1 MHTMQRI
8 EETLEK
14 VAYKTIE
21 KYYES
26 ADMNYFIWDWQQG
39 VGLYGLW
46 KAYERLHDKQ
56 IYDFIKEYIDYH
68 MQKGLGE
75 RTINTTAP
83 FMTVLK
89 LYEATGQSSYRD
101 ACEQQ
106 AQFCMAEA
114 DRTAGGALAHT
125 VIGKRFSS
133 QIWADTLF
141 MGALFLS
148 QWGALVDNQMYCKEA
163 LRQLDLHYRYLTD
176 EKTNLLFH
184 GYDEK
189 SRSHLSA
196 VRWGRANGWAI
207 ISTIEMLQ
215 GTKEPPSEYETIVE
229 RFVRHL
235 DALLSYMQRDGS
247 WNTVLD
253 SPSSVKETTIGSCIC
268 YGLKKGLEHHML
280 EETYE
285 AVYKQCLEALL
296 ADIKS
301 DGEVLHTSG
310 GTPIMESEQA
320 YNEIPSVMSYYGQG
334 LALLALSAGCQ

>member
-1 MHTMQRI
+1 MQRKI
-8 EETLEK
+8 EEILEN
-14 VAYKTIE
+14 VACKTIE
-21 KYYES
+21 KHYES

-46 KAYERLHDKQ
+46 KAYERLNDRH
-56 IYDFIKEYIDYH
+56 ICDFIKEYIDFH

-83 FMTVLK
+83 FLTMLE
-89 LYEATGQSSYRD
+89 LYKDTGNTIYFD
-101 ACEQQ
+101 ACEAQ

-125 VIGKRFSS
+125 VIGKKFSS

-148 QWGALVDNQMYCKEA
+148 KWGSLTDNTMYSKEA

-184 GYDEK
+184 GYDDQT
-189 SRSHLSA
+189 RSHLSG

-215 GTKEPPSEYETIVE
+215 SMKEPPSDYEKTVE
-229 RFVRHL
+229 RFVRHI
-235 DALLSYMQRDGS
+235 DALLVHMKPDGS

-253 SPSSVKETTIGSCIC
+253 NPSSVKETTIGACMC

-280 EETYE
+280 KETYE
-285 AVYKQCLEALL
+285 AVYRQCLEALL

-310 GTPIMESEQA
+310 GTPIMESEKA
-320 YNEIPSVMSYYGQG
+320 YDEIPSVMSYYGQG
-334 LALLALSAGCQ
+334 LALLALSAV